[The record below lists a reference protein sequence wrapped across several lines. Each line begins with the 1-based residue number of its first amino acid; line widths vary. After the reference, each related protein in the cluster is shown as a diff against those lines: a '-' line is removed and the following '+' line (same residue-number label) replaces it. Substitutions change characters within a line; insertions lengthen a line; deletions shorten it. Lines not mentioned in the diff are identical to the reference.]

1 VDLAIVIP
9 VLNEAE
15 NIPAL
20 LEEVD
25 AALGSPG
32 GYDIIVVDDGSSDA
46 TAAVLEDCRD
56 RYPQLQVVR
65 HAASRGQSAAILS
78 GVNVA
83 GRSWIATLDGDGQN
97 DPADIPRLYDII
109 RRAPAPVW
117 LVNGYRRQR
126 RDSWLKR
133 LSSRVA
139 NRVRGF
145 VLGDR
150 TPDTGC
156 GLKVFRRSM
165 FMELPRFDHMHRF
178 LPALVQMQG
187 GEVVSVEVEHRQRR
201 HGQSKYGV
209 HNRLWVGLVDLFGV
223 FWLQRRVLPPPGDK
237 EKD

>member
-32 GYDIIVVDDGSSDA
+32 GYDIIVVDDGSSDT

-133 LSSRVA
+133 VSSRAA
-139 NRVRGF
+139 NRVRGL

>member
-32 GYDIIVVDDGSSDA
+32 GYDIVVVDDGSSDA

>member
-32 GYDIIVVDDGSSDA
+32 GYDIIVVDDGSSDT

-133 LSSRVA
+133 VSSRAA

>member
-133 LSSRVA
+133 VSSRAA

>member
-32 GYDIIVVDDGSSDA
+32 GYDIIVVDDGSSDT

-133 LSSRVA
+133 VSSRAA

-156 GLKVFRRSM
+156 GLKVFRQSM

>member
-1 VDLAIVIP
+1 MDLAIVIP

-32 GYDIIVVDDGSSDA
+32 GYDIVVVDDGSSDA

>member
-32 GYDIIVVDDGSSDA
+32 GYDIIVVDDGSSDT

-109 RRAPAPVW
+109 RRAPATVW

-133 LSSRVA
+133 VSSRAA